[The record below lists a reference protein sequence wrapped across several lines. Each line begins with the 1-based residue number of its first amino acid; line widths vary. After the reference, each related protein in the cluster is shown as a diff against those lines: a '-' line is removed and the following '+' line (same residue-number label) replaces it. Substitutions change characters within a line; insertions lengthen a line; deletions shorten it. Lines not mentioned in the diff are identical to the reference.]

1 MSNLAFRF
9 QNIYPHNFLYF
20 QILTLHISLFIY
32 RINYFSGFFQ
42 DIFNR
47 CGDTLSHQTHSSVP
61 PHSSEV
67 FAHDN
72 SRLLHCLSLNGG
84 PSRTNA
90 SNTFHLTVTILVSSP
105 QVAESVQF
113 NQFRFFY
120 FHHCCVNMFLLF
132 FYSYSIAACLF
143 VKYATAIIDQK
154 KKVIGRIVHLLAS
167 KTTVCRVLFFLLLVP
182 ALLNSSP
189 LVSHSR

>member
-1 MSNLAFRF
+1 MSLSRLNSRPGIVKLSNLAFRF

-84 PSRTNA
+84 PSRTNT

-113 NQFRFFY
+113 NQFQLIFITVVLICFFT
-120 FHHCCVNMFLLF
+120 
-132 FYSYSIAACLF
+132 
-143 VKYATAIIDQK
+143 TAIIDLK
-154 KKVIGRIVHLLAS
+154 KKVIGRIVHF
-167 KTTVCRVLFFLLLVP
+167 TGQ
-182 ALLNSSP
+182 
-189 LVSHSR
+189 